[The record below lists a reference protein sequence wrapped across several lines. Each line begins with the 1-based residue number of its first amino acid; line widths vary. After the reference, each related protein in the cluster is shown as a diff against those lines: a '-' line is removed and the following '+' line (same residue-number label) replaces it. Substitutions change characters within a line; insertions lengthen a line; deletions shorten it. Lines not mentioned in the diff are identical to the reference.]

1 MTLIIIHVTNCH
13 RVTSL
18 AQCPLTIFLSFS
30 PHVSTK
36 KKLLMK
42 YPANIVTKVY
52 KPNWNSN
59 RNLIIALLVCVK
71 STFEPTESTLL
82 SLCGFILS

>member
-1 MTLIIIHVTNCH
+1 
-13 RVTSL
+13 
-18 AQCPLTIFLSFS
+18 
-30 PHVSTK
+30 
-36 KKLLMK
+36 MK

-59 RNLIIALLVCVK
+59 RNLIIALLVCLK

-82 SLCGFILS
+82 SMWFHFELILGIMP